1 MKTITTGETLDSI
14 LQYCL
19 DNEKQGYIGLNTLQ
33 KELLTDLNEDEI
45 LLLLERIESAYNKI
59 AEVVLSEYTTLI
71 KANGLTKRFL
81 DDGGYT
87 LIEQEELDETERE
100 KKHKELEF
108 KLAESNIRA
117 NEINEKVAKR
127 NKRETIINIILGL
140 INIGILI
147 WQSLLIVKSS
157 K

>member
-14 LQYCL
+14 LQFCL
-19 DNEKQGYIGLNTLQ
+19 DNEGYNSLSTLQ
-33 KELLTDLNEDEI
+33 KELLPDLNKDEI
-45 LLLLERIESAYNKI
+45 TLLIGRIDSAYNKI
-59 AEVVLSEYTTLI
+59 ADVISPESNPLI

-87 LIEQEELDETERE
+87 LREQEDESELEQE
-100 KKHKELEF
+100 KRHKELEY

-127 NKRETIINIILGL
+127 NKTTTIINIILGL
-140 INIGILI
+140 INIGLII
-147 WQSLLIVKSS
+147 WQSLLIVKS
-157 K
+157 

>member
-1 MKTITTGETLDSI
+1 MKTISKGEALDLI

-19 DNEKQGYIGLNTLQ
+19 EKTEKEYVSLNELQ
-33 KELLTDLNEDEI
+33 TEVLTDVNEDI
-45 LLLLERIESAYNKI
+45 IIMLLERIKNSHDKI
-59 AEVVLSEYTTLI
+59 AEVIMSEHTTVI
-71 KANGLTKRFL
+71 RASGLTERYLEQGGFTASEKR
-81 DDGGYT
+81 
-87 LIEQEELDETERE
+87 EQAELEQE
-100 KKHKELEF
+100 KKHKDLEF

-117 NEINEKVAKR
+117 NELNEKIAKR

-157 K
+157 E